1 MIFLTTYGSTVK
13 NDRST
18 YMSATLQIQ
27 YLRVNLKKEDKKFK
41 LLTKKAASQISRM
54 QWTPTVLANS
64 AHHNKVSAT

>member
-1 MIFLTTYGSTVK
+1 
-13 NDRST
+13 
-18 YMSATLQIQ
+18 MSATLQIQ